1 MAALQ
6 SIVEA
11 MNPGLA
17 RIIADYQR
25 AVRQAVALLEQSA
38 ITRPASNHEWA
49 FLDIPHRGTLK
60 EGVRYFKH
68 GYGCAV
74 HLSEGTVDFD
84 FGAKGEIDGF
94 DVWRLAGFAEAR
106 LPDYG
111 FADED
116 ALKACFNQEVEAG
129 SLHYSGYILYYVAPL
144 EPHCGQR

>member
-1 MAALQ
+1 MATLQ
-6 SIVEA
+6 PIVEA

-17 RIIADYQR
+17 KLVTDYQR
-25 AVRQAVALLEQSA
+25 AVHQAVALLEQSA
-38 ITRPASNHEWA
+38 IARPASNREWA

-60 EGVRYFKH
+60 DGVHYFKH

-74 HLSEGTVDFD
+74 HLPDGTVDFD

-94 DVWRLAGFAEAR
+94 DFWRLAGFAEAK

-116 ALKACFNQEVEAG
+116 ALKECFNQEVEAG
-129 SLHYSGYILYYVAPL
+129 TLRYSGYILYYLVRF
-144 EPHCGQR
+144 EPNCAQR